1 MTELSKVPVT
11 ALKGVGE
18 AMAEKLAKV
27 GLENLQDVLFHL
39 PLRYQ
44 DRTRVV
50 PIGALRPGQDAVIE
64 GTVSGADVVM
74 GKRRSLLVR
83 LQDGTGGL
91 SLRFYHFSNA
101 QKDGLKRGT
110 RVRCYGEARP
120 GASGLEIYHPEYRAI
135 SGDEPPPVDQTLT
148 PIYPLTEGLTQ
159 QRLRLLCQQSLALL
173 GPRSLPDWLPE
184 ELARDYQL
192 APLDD
197 AIRYLHHPP
206 ADADVDELAL
216 GHHWAQHRLAFEE
229 LLTHQLSQQ
238 RLRDSLR
245 SQRAP
250 VLPLARNCLLYTSP
264 SPRDS

>member
-50 PIGALRPGQDAVIE
+50 PIGHLRPGQDAVIE

-74 GKRRSLLVR
+74 GRRRSLVVR

-101 QKDGLKRGT
+101 QRKASSVVPACAATARHGPGLRGWKSIT
-110 RVRCYGEARP
+110 RNTA
-120 GASGLEIYHPEYRAI
+120 AS
-135 SGDEPPPVDQTLT
+135 PVTNR
-148 PIYPLTEGLTQ
+148 
-159 QRLRLLCQQSLALL
+159 RLWMK
-173 GPRSLPDWLPE
+173 P
-184 ELARDYQL
+184 
-192 APLDD
+192 
-197 AIRYLHHPP
+197 
-206 ADADVDELAL
+206 
-216 GHHWAQHRLAFEE
+216 
-229 LLTHQLSQQ
+229 
-238 RLRDSLR
+238 
-245 SQRAP
+245 
-250 VLPLARNCLLYTSP
+250 
-264 SPRDS
+264 